1 MESILY
7 YIHDPM
13 CSWCWA
19 FCPTWREIKARLSP
33 NIRIHYVLGDLAPD
47 TEQPMP
53 LDLQQKIQRI
63 WEKIQK
69 EVPDTEFN
77 FDFWAKCQPRRST
90 YPACRA
96 IIAATRQGREF
107 EDAMILQIQ
116 RAYYL
121 QARNPSNDDTLI
133 ALATELGLNKERF
146 INDLNSLQTKKELA
160 QQIQFSQMLGARGFP
175 SLILKQLNDY
185 HPISINYKDPS
196 AALSQ
201 IKALHQS
208 YSPLK
213 TSP

>member
-19 FCPTWREIKARLSP
+19 FCPTWREIKAKLSP
-33 NIRIHYVLGDLAPD
+33 NIHIHYVLGGLAPD
-47 TEQPMP
+47 TKQPMS
-53 LDLQQKIQRI
+53 LALQQKIQGI
-63 WEKIQK
+63 WRTIQK
-69 EVPDTEFN
+69 EVPDIEFN
-77 FDFWAKCQPRRST
+77 FDFWTKCQPRRST

-121 QARNPSNDDTLI
+121 QARNPSDDSTLI
-133 ALATELGLNKERF
+133 ALAIELGLDKDRL
-146 INDLNSLQTKKELA
+146 INDLNSLETQKELA
-160 QQIQFSQMLGARGFP
+160 RQIQFSQMLGARGFP

-185 HPISINYKDPS
+185 YPISLNYNDPS
-196 AALSQ
+196 ATLSQ
-201 IKALHQS
+201 IKTLYQS
-208 YSPLK
+208 HSSSK
-213 TSP
+213 TSL